1 MIALTLTQL
10 SISMEDGTVSRWL
23 VEDGAHVSVGQ
34 PVVEVETDKATIE
47 IEAPADGRIR
57 IVAAEGEVVVV
68 DGVLGEVEADSGGSD
83 PAAAMPSVT
92 EASTAGSAAAAS
104 ASPDLVALY
113 HVRDRPIASPAARR
127 LAVEAGVDLASLRG
141 SGPGGRIVAR
151 DVDGGA
157 PVTAAPVAPAAPSD
171 RLRDAVVKNIT
182 AS

>member
-1 MIALTLTQL
+1 MTALTLTQL

-23 VEDGAHVSVGQ
+23 VEDGAHVSLGQ

-57 IVAAEGEVVVV
+57 IVAVEGAVVVV

-83 PAAAMPSVT
+83 PAAMSPVT
-92 EASTAGSAAAAS
+92 EASTAGSAVAAS
-104 ASPDLVALY
+104 ASSDLVARD

-127 LAVEAGVDLASLRG
+127 IAVEAGVDLASLRG

-151 DVDGGA
+151 DVDGDA
-157 PVTAAPVAPAAPSD
+157 PVAAAPVAPAASSD

-182 AS
+182 A